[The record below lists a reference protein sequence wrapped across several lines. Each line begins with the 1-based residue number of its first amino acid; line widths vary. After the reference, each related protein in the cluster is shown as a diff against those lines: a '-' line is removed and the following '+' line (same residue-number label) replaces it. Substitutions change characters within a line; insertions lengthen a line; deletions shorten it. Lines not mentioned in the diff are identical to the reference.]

1 MKTKRFLMALFVFTL
16 ALSACSRDENAT
28 KAVQTDTPATTKIQ
42 TPFLTPREIPKVEV
56 TKGGEDGIEI
66 FVRLINR
73 AGESVENW
81 VASDPNREDPS
92 FVKAFYT
99 KACGK
104 EALILVLHQGVNTG
118 VSAGSHFFN
127 VLIDPVTGDWITT
140 FSAGEV
146 RDKETG
152 EIISDDQKAVLVKLK
167 AGITQHCPEIL
178 DPNHADTGKN
188 KEWLLQ

>member
-1 MKTKRFLMALFVFTL
+1 MKSKKILITFLALTL
-16 ALSACSRDENAT
+16 ALTACSRDETAT
-28 KAVQTDTPATTKIQ
+28 KDTQKDTPATTDALR
-42 TPFLTPREIPKVEV
+42 PFLVPGEIPKVAV

-66 FVRLINR
+66 FVRLTNR
-73 AGESVENW
+73 TGKTIENW
-81 VASDPNREDPS
+81 VAGDPGEAPNPTEI
-92 FVKAFYT
+92 FYT
-99 KACGK
+99 TVCGK
-104 EALILVLHQGVNTG
+104 KTLILVLRQGVNTG
-118 VSAGSHFFN
+118 VSTGKYYFN

-152 EIISDDQKAVLVKLK
+152 EIISDNQKAVLAKLK

-178 DPNHADTGKN
+178 DPNHAHTGKN